1 MTKRPAYAQTFNWM
15 DTVFGGLIAVSLGI
29 GGWLF
34 KWSRSTDQELT
45 DHRARIGS
53 IERTYAECSAARKH
67 AEQELWNRFNERM
80 DAMTAQLSQIAQSIG
95 QLQGALDRPRK

>member
-1 MTKRPAYAQTFNWM
+1 MAAHNVNIL
-15 DTVFGGLIAVSLGI
+15 DILLGAAVAVALGI

-34 KWSRSTDQELT
+34 RWSRVTDTALVNHT
-45 DHRARIGS
+45 ARILNMEKDHTDC
-53 IERTYAECSAARKH
+53 IEERKQ
-67 AEQELWNRFNERM
+67 AEQEIWDRFNERM